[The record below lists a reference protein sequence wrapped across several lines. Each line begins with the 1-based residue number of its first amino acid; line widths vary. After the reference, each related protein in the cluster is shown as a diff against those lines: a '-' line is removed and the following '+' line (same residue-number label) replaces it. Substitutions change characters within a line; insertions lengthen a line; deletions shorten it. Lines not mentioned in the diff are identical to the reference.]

1 MHIYAINS
9 INFTASAGGSGIKK
23 IEKEK
28 LGRIR
33 NNSANRAK
41 KDFYNNI
48 DAYLNKK
55 FTKKQFLEN
64 LNKFAHKFDGNKI
77 KLNDAERQYL
87 DDMLTTIDLSGKST
101 KIPDKY
107 IVDNISELLKNQ

>member
-1 MHIYAINS
+1 
-9 INFTASAGGSGIKK
+9 
-23 IEKEK
+23 
-28 LGRIR
+28 
-33 NNSANRAK
+33 
-41 KDFYNNI
+41 
-48 DAYLNKK
+48 
-55 FTKKQFLEN
+55 

-101 KIPDKY
+101 KITDKY

>member
-1 MHIYAINS
+1 M
-9 INFTASAGGSGIKK
+9 
-23 IEKEK
+23 EKET
-28 LGRIR
+28 LDRIR
-33 NNSANRAK
+33 HNSSNRTK
-41 KDFYNNI
+41 RDFYDNI

-55 FTKKQFLEN
+55 FTKKDFLAN
-64 LNKFAHKFDGNKI
+64 LNKFAHKFDENKI

>member
-9 INFTASAGGSGIKK
+9 INFTASAGGGKIKK
-23 IEKEK
+23 MEKET
-28 LGRIR
+28 LDRIR
-33 NNSANRAK
+33 HNSGNRAK
-41 KDFYNNI
+41 RDFYDNI

-55 FTKKQFLEN
+55 FTKKDFLAN
-64 LNKFAHKFDGNKI
+64 LNKFAHKFDENKI
-77 KLNDAERQYL
+77 RLNDAERQYL